1 MKTLGIIISLI
12 IALNINCLYAQE
24 ANFSQINEIKKQ
36 LGESEK
42 KDLEKAEKLIND
54 GDNIM
59 ESAQKKMN
67 TVANLEDLASKQ
79 KKRRK
84 KRKLLKQA
92 KKTKEKALKE
102 KKSAS
107 TKYSFANKLVYMVYK
122 ENLEELGKKSNKDK
136 RSEVEDM
143 MKEAERLYKDAR
155 KKRGEA
161 TRKKDIEESY
171 NLLAKADQLENDA
184 ISMQIQAY
192 SIYLGWFDQEE
203 EEKTLVE
210 NKKPEKTNKKESE
223 NKTENKKENTR
234 TFDKFQERVIFKVQ
248 IAASKVPLSIKK
260 LRAIYPSTEII
271 NNEKDGEWYKYSVG
285 SYKSYEEAYQ
295 AKKRMGVKGA
305 FIVAYKDG
313 KKVQDI
319 TTVCNP
325 ADHPAIHVHSN
336 SKRKTYST
344 VGLEYRIQIA
354 VSEKKLTGAELSKFN
369 KTSLPIKEFKA
380 IKWYKYTIGSFKTE
394 KEADNYRKSKG
405 YNNSNSVIVK
415 YKNQKEI
422 I

>member
-1 MKTLGIIISLI
+1 M
-12 IALNINCLYAQE
+12 
-24 ANFSQINEIKKQ
+24 
-36 LGESEK
+36 
-42 KDLEKAEKLIND
+42 
-54 GDNIM
+54 
-59 ESAQKKMN
+59 
-67 TVANLEDLASKQ
+67 
-79 KKRRK
+79 
-84 KRKLLKQA
+84 
-92 KKTKEKALKE
+92 
-102 KKSAS
+102 
-107 TKYSFANKLVYMVYK
+107 
-122 ENLEELGKKSNKDK
+122 
-136 RSEVEDM
+136 
-143 MKEAERLYKDAR
+143 
-155 KKRGEA
+155 
-161 TRKKDIEESY
+161 
-171 NLLAKADQLENDA
+171 
-184 ISMQIQAY
+184 
-192 SIYLGWFDQEE
+192 
-203 EEKTLVE
+203 
-210 NKKPEKTNKKESE
+210 
-223 NKTENKKENTR
+223 
-234 TFDKFQERVIFKVQ
+234 Q